1 METGPKTLIQYFEWY
16 LPADAGHWKRA
27 AAEAARLRGAGFTG
41 VWLPPAYKGAQGRE
55 DVGYGVYDT
64 YDLGEF
70 DQKGTVPTKYG
81 TKDEY
86 LAAVRALQEAGLEVL
101 ADIVLNHRMGA
112 DACETVKAESSNP
125 DDRLQDSGVETSIS
139 AWTRFTFPGRG
150 GKYSAFQWDH
160 THFDGVDWDDRAK
173 RKGVFHLDGKDWEGE
188 VDDEHGNYD
197 YLMGADLD
205 MENPAVVEE
214 LDRWGAW
221 YLKETGVDGFRLDAV
236 KHIRF
241 TFFTHWLET
250 LRAQSGRE
258 LWAVGEYWSPD
269 LPDLTHYLDSC
280 GRIMCLFD
288 VPLHFHFLEAAAS
301 NGNYDMSR
309 LYENTLTGTDPE
321 HAVTFVDNH
330 DTQPG
335 QALYSFIPAWFKPA
349 AYALILLRAA
359 GTPCVFYGDYY
370 GIARDGIGAVPGLA
384 RFIKIRE
391 KYAYGKENL
400 YFDHPSVVGFTREGD
415 TDYPDSGIAVLL
427 TDSTAGKKRMYMG
440 IQHAGKHM
448 ADAAGRISGTV
459 TVGTDGWA
467 EFCVGDGSV
476 SVWVFE
482 NAWKTLCI
490 ET

>member
-1 METGPKTLIQYFEWY
+1 M
-16 LPADAGHWKRA
+16 
-27 AAEAARLRGAGFTG
+27 
-41 VWLPPAYKGAQGRE
+41 
-55 DVGYGVYDT
+55 
-64 YDLGEF
+64 
-70 DQKGTVPTKYG
+70 
-81 TKDEY
+81 
-86 LAAVRALQEAGLEVL
+86 
-101 ADIVLNHRMGA
+101 
-112 DACETVKAESSNP
+112 
-125 DDRLQDSGVETSIS
+125 
-139 AWTRFTFPGRG
+139 
-150 GKYSAFQWDH
+150 
-160 THFDGVDWDDRAK
+160 
-173 RKGVFHLDGKDWEGE
+173 
-188 VDDEHGNYD
+188 
-197 YLMGADLD
+197 
-205 MENPAVVEE
+205 
-214 LDRWGAW
+214 
-221 YLKETGVDGFRLDAV
+221 
-236 KHIRF
+236 
-241 TFFTHWLET
+241 
-250 LRAQSGRE
+250 
-258 LWAVGEYWSPD
+258 GEYWSRD
-269 LPDLTHYLDSC
+269 LKKLTEYLEVLEHSLS
-280 GRIMCLFD
+280 LFD